1 MIYIFSFIKIVD
13 LITWFEFFFL
23 KHTLNAFYLSKYWAF
38 THLNFTNTRNTLLTY
53 WTHFFML
60 LHMLK
65 SWETYKEKKKDGN
78 YEEKDSVT
86 HKGTCR
92 FFFPFAIVLITR
104 GISRECHLKKSFY
117 FYLLFFFLVFPFNL
131 CHKR

>member
-92 FFFPFAIVLITR
+92 FFFP
-104 GISRECHLKKSFY
+104 
-117 FYLLFFFLVFPFNL
+117 L
-131 CHKR
+131 CHCSYHERNFPRMSFKKKFLFLFIIFLSGIPFQFMS